1 MKRRYHYFLF
11 SVLLLLSDYTWAQD
25 TGQPRITASY
35 QEQPL
40 QAVLQDLQQK
50 YKLRVF
56 YHPEWVE
63 GVQVT
68 QTLNQEPITS
78 ALQKLLEKARLS
90 FVLYDDRTIVLVP
103 QSAASL
109 FRTDTVP
116 TGTAAG
122 GQAVERIVTLSGQVR
137 NAKTGE
143 PFIGATVLLVE
154 AGRGTVA
161 DEQGRYTLSVPAGN
175 YTLRVRAIGMVE
187 DQRRVSLQQS
197 RTMHVELFE
206 VSNQLREVEVSS
218 KAPDHNVESLEMGVA
233 RLSIQEVRKM
243 PNFLGEVDVL
253 RSIITLPG
261 VTTVG
266 EGASGFNVRGGS
278 IDQNLILQDQAP
290 LFSASHLFGFF
301 SVFNPDMVQDV
312 TLYRGGIPARYG
324 GRISSVLDVE
334 LKEGNKKAP
343 ILSGGIG
350 LLASRL
356 MVEAPLLK
364 DKASFVLGAR
374 GAYPGLAMRYVPD
387 KAVRDSDGYFY
398 DFNAKVDYMISAK
411 DQLMVSGYLSRDGF
425 RFGADTTYTW
435 STATGTA
442 RWNHTFSDKLLS
454 SVTGVVGNYDYGVE
468 AETEP
473 YSYTLDSEIKYKQI
487 RADLN
492 YEPSVR
498 HKIGLGASSSWY
510 QFSPGTLT
518 PGSELSSLL
527 HVHMPRER
535 SVESALYL
543 DHEYMLSPRVSV
555 SYGLRYSLYY
565 NLGPGDVYVYDPESP
580 RRESTIIDTL
590 SYSNGGVIQQ
600 YGNFEPRA
608 SLKISLSENSSVK
621 LGYNRMAQYIHLIS
635 NTTAA
640 SPVDIWKTSNPNLQP
655 QIGDQVALGFFK
667 NLQDNTIELSAEAY
681 YKKLHD
687 LVEYKDG
694 ARLLLNSTLDAD
706 LLPGE
711 GKAYGLELMMRRKG
725 KKLTG
730 WASYTYSRA
739 LRRVNGPT
747 PEERINNGN
756 FFPANFDKPHDLSLV
771 LNQQLTRLISLS
783 ANFTYSTGR
792 PITYPESVSY
802 IDGLL
807 MANYSDRNQHRIPDY
822 HRLDLAFMIDG
833 TNKRNANRV
842 SSWAFSVYNVYG
854 RKNPYS
860 VFFKPAY
867 GGTIPQAYRL
877 SVIGSAVP
885 AINYNFKITR

>member
-1 MKRRYHYFLF
+1 MRRRYHYLLLA
-11 SVLLLLSDYTWAQD
+11 VLLLLSGYTWAQD
-25 TGQPRITASY
+25 TGQLRITASY
-35 QEQPL
+35 QNQPL
-40 QAVLQDLQQK
+40 QAVLQDLQQTH
-50 YKLRVF
+50 KLRVF
-56 YHPEWVE
+56 YQPEWVD
-63 GVQVT
+63 GVQIT
-68 QTLNQEPITS
+68 QVFNQEPLTS
-78 ALQKLLEKARLS
+78 AMQKLLGKANLS
-90 FVLYDDRTIVLVP
+90 FVLYDARTVVLVP
-103 QSAASL
+103 LSAAYR
-109 FRTDTVP
+109 FRSDTVP
-116 TGTAAG
+116 SGAVAAG
-122 GQAVERIVTLSGQVR
+122 QAAERIVTLSGQVR

-154 AGRGTVA
+154 IGKGTVA
-161 DEQGRYTLSVPAGN
+161 DEQGRYTLSAPAGN

-187 DQRRVSLQQS
+187 DQRRVGLQQS

-206 VSNQLREVEVSS
+206 VSNQLREVEVSA

-233 RLSIQEVRKM
+233 RLSIKEVRKM
-243 PNFLGEVDVL
+243 PNFLGEVDVV
-253 RSIITLPG
+253 RSIIALPG

-301 SVFNPDMVQDV
+301 SVFNSDMVQDV

-356 MVEAPLLK
+356 IVEAPLLK
-364 DKASFVLGAR
+364 DKASFVLGGR
-374 GAYPGLAMRYVPD
+374 GAYPSLAMRYVPD

-398 DFNAKVDYMISAK
+398 DFNGKVDYTISAK
-411 DQLMVSGYLSRDGF
+411 DQLMLSGYLSRDGF

-435 STATGTA
+435 STATATA
-442 RWNHTFSDKLLS
+442 RWNHAFSDKFLS
-454 SVTGVVGNYDYGVE
+454 SITGVVGDYDYGVE

-487 RADLN
+487 KADLN
-492 YEPSVR
+492 FEPSVR
-498 HKIGLGASSSWY
+498 HKLGLGASSSWY
-510 QFSPGTLT
+510 QFSPGVLT
-518 PGSELSSLL
+518 PGSEMSSLL
-527 HVHMPRER
+527 PVNMPRER
-535 SVESALYL
+535 SVEAALYL
-543 DHEYMLSPRVSV
+543 DHEYTLSPRISV
-555 SYGLRYSLYY
+555 SYGLRYSSYY

-608 SLKISLSENSSVK
+608 SLKISLGENSSVK

-640 SPVDIWKTSNPNLQP
+640 SPVDIWKTSNPNLRP

-711 GKAYGLELMMRRKG
+711 GKAYGLELMLRRQG

-730 WASYTYSRA
+730 WASYTYSRS

-771 LNQQLTRLISLS
+771 LNHQMSRLISLS

-792 PITYPESVSY
+792 PITYPESVGY

-807 MANYSDRNQHRIPDY
+807 IVNYSDRNQHRIPDY
-822 HRLDLAFMIDG
+822 HRLDLALVIDG
-833 TNKRNANRV
+833 TNKRNANWV

-885 AINYNFKITR
+885 AITYNFKITR

>member
-1 MKRRYHYFLF
+1 MRRRYHYFLLIF
-11 SVLLLLSDYTWAQD
+11 LLLLPGYTWAQD
-25 TGQPRITASY
+25 TGQIRITASY

-50 YKLRVF
+50 HKLRVF
-56 YHPEWVE
+56 YQPEWVE
-63 GVQVT
+63 GVQIT
-68 QTLNQEPITS
+68 QVFDQEPIAS
-78 ALQKLLEKARLS
+78 ALQKLLGRARLS
-90 FVLYDDRTIVLVP
+90 FVLYDDRTFVLVP
-103 QSAASL
+103 QSAASI
-109 FRTDTVP
+109 FRSDTVQS
-116 TGTAAG
+116 GAAVA
-122 GQAVERIVTLSGQVR
+122 GQATERIVTLSGQVR

-154 AGRGTVA
+154 TGKGTVA

-175 YTLRVRAIGMVE
+175 YTLRVRAMGMVE

-206 VSNQLREVEVSS
+206 VSNQLREVEVSA

-290 LFSASHLFGFF
+290 LFSSSHLFGFF

-398 DFNAKVDYMISAK
+398 DFNAKVDYTISAK

-435 STATGTA
+435 GTATGTA
-442 RWNHTFSDKLLS
+442 RWNHTFNDKLLS
-454 SVTGVVGNYDYGVE
+454 SVTGVVGDYDYGVE
-468 AETEP
+468 AKTEP
-473 YSYTLDSEIKYKQI
+473 YSYTLDSEIKYKQL

-498 HKIGLGASSSWY
+498 HKMGLGASSSWY
-510 QFSPGTLT
+510 EFSPGTLT

-527 HVHMPRER
+527 PVHMPRER
-535 SVESALYL
+535 SVEAALYL
-543 DHEYMLSPRVSV
+543 DHEYTLSPRISV
-555 SYGLRYSLYY
+555 SYGLRYSSYY

-590 SYSNGGVIQQ
+590 SFSNGGVIQR

-608 SLKISLSENSSVK
+608 SLKISLGENSSVK

-640 SPVDIWKTSNPNLQP
+640 SPVDIWKTSNPHLRP
-655 QIGDQVALGFFK
+655 QLGDQVALGFFK

-711 GKAYGLELMMRRKG
+711 GKAYGLELMVRRNS

-730 WASYTYSRA
+730 WASYTYSRS

-771 LNQQLTRLISLS
+771 LNQQLTRLISMS

-807 MANYSDRNQHRIPDY
+807 MVNYSDRNQHRIPDY
-822 HRLDLAFMIDG
+822 HRLDLAFVIDG
-833 TNKRNANRV
+833 TNKRNANWV

-885 AINYNFKITR
+885 AITYNFKITR